1 MFCKRYIVE
10 DNENR
15 ASDKESSDQDVHDSL
30 RRRSSISIKSI
41 LKSLGPG
48 IVTGAADD
56 DPSGIAT
63 YAQAGASFG
72 LGMLWMALFQYP
84 LMTVIQQICARIGLI
99 TGDGLAA
106 VIKKKYSN
114 KIVLPLASLLLIAN
128 TINIGADIGAMG
140 SAIKLIFPQIPFVL
154 PTLFFTAFIL
164 LIQILVPY
172 RRYVKILKFLT
183 ISLFAYVATAIIVGG
198 DPYSLLKATLIPHIE
213 FTPEFALMF
222 VAMFG
227 TTISPYLFF
236 WQTSEEAEEEVKK
249 NKIPEINVG
258 TPEVSKKEVKLMK
271 SDVAIG
277 MFFSQ
282 LIMWS
287 IIVTTAGSLHNHGIT
302 DVQTSEQAA
311 KSLEPV
317 VKSFPYSGQIA
328 KIIFALGIVG
338 TGLLAVPVLAGSS
351 AYALSDAFGWKQ
363 GLSKKFKQAKAFY
376 LVIAVSTIIGLW
388 INFANIDP
396 IKALVYTA
404 VINGVTA
411 VPILFTMMK
420 IANDKKILGERVNG
434 RVTNTIGWITVVI
447 MGIAVVTMFATFYY
461 QGT

>member
-1 MFCKRYIVE
+1 MDDVE
-10 DNENR
+10 DRNGNNDTNDR
-15 ASDKESSDQDVHDSL
+15 AVADSSRHW
-30 RRRSSISIKSI
+30 SSISFKSI

-48 IVTGAADD
+48 IITGAADD

-63 YAQAGASFG
+63 YSQAGASFG
-72 LGMLWMALFQYP
+72 FGMLWMALYQYP
-84 LMTVIQQICARIGLI
+84 LMTVIQEICARIGLI

-114 KIVLPLASLLLIAN
+114 KVALPLASLLLIAN

-140 SAIKLIFPQIPFVL
+140 AAMKLVVPQTPFVL
-154 PTLFFTAFIL
+154 ATLIFTAFIL
-164 LIQILVPY
+164 LVQILVPY
-172 RRYVKILKFLT
+172 RLYVKVLKFLT
-183 ISLFAYVATAIIVGG
+183 LSLFAYIATAIIVGG
-198 DPYSLLKATLIPHIE
+198 SAYDLLMATLIPHIE
-213 FTPEFALMF
+213 FSPEFAMMF
-222 VAMFG
+222 VAIFG

-236 WQTSEEAEEEVKK
+236 WQASEEAEEEVKK
-249 NKIPEINVG
+249 KKIPEIDVG
-258 TPEVSKKEVKLMK
+258 TPQMSKKEYKLMK
-271 SDVAIG
+271 TDVAIG

-287 IIVTTAGSLHNHGIT
+287 IIVTTAGSLHYHGIT
-302 DVQTSEQAA
+302 DIETSEQAA
-311 KSLEPV
+311 KSLEPA

-351 AYALSDAFGWKQ
+351 AYALSDSFGWKQ

-388 INFANIDP
+388 INFSNIDP
-396 IKALVYTA
+396 IKALVYAA

-411 VPILFTMMK
+411 VPILFIIMK
-420 IANDKKILGERVNG
+420 IANDKNILGKRVNG
-434 RVTNTIGWITVVI
+434 RVKNTIGWITVAI
-447 MGIAVVTMFATFYY
+447 MTIAVVIMFVTFYY
-461 QGT
+461 QRA

>member
-1 MFCKRYIVE
+1 VGGSEHKNEKEPE
-10 DNENR
+10 DET
-15 ASDKESSDQDVHDSL
+15 AYDSSKGKESISL
-30 RRRSSISIKSI
+30 RN
-41 LKSLGPG
+41 LLNSLGPG
-48 IVTGAADD
+48 VVTGAADD

-63 YAQAGASFG
+63 YSQAGASFG
-72 LGMLWMALFQYP
+72 FGMLWMALFLYP
-84 LMTVIQQICARIGLI
+84 FITVIQVICGKIGLV

-140 SAIKLIFPQIPFVL
+140 ASVKLVFPQIPFVL
-154 PTLFFTAFIL
+154 STLFFTAFIL
-164 LIQILVPY
+164 LVQILIPY

-183 ISLFAYVATAIIVGG
+183 MSLFAYIATAIIVGG
-198 DPYSLLKATLIPHIE
+198 NPSQLLMATITPHIE
-213 FTPEFALMF
+213 FTPQFAMMF

-236 WQTSEEAEEEVKK
+236 WQASEEAEEEVKEK
-249 NKIPEINVG
+249 KIPEINGG
-258 TPEVSKKEVKLMK
+258 TPQVSSKEVKLMK
-271 SDVAIG
+271 ADVAIG

-287 IIVTTAGSLHNHGIT
+287 IIVTTAGSLHSQGIT
-302 DVQTSEQAA
+302 DVQTSEQVA
-311 KSLEPV
+311 KSLEPA
-317 VKSFPYSGQIA
+317 VKSFPHSGQIA

-338 TGLLAVPVLAGSS
+338 TGLLAVPVLTGASS
-351 AYALSDAFGWKQ
+351 YALADAFGWKQ

-376 LVIAVSTIIGLW
+376 LVIAVSTVIGLW
-388 INFANIDP
+388 INFTNIDP

-411 VPILFTMMK
+411 VPILFVIMK
-420 IANDKKILGERVNG
+420 IANDKNILGKRVNG
-434 RVTNTIGWITVVI
+434 RLTNTIGWMTVAIMSIAVVI
-447 MGIAVVTMFATFYY
+447 MLLSFYY
-461 QGT
+461 QQV

>member
-1 MFCKRYIVE
+1 MDDVE
-10 DNENR
+10 DRNGNNDTNDR
-15 ASDKESSDQDVHDSL
+15 AVADSSRHW
-30 RRRSSISIKSI
+30 SSISFKSI

-48 IVTGAADD
+48 IITGAADD

-63 YAQAGASFG
+63 YSQAGASFG
-72 LGMLWMALFQYP
+72 FGMLWMALYQYP
-84 LMTVIQQICARIGLI
+84 LMTVIQEICARIGLI

-114 KIVLPLASLLLIAN
+114 KVALPLASLLLIAN

-140 SAIKLIFPQIPFVL
+140 AAMKLVLPQTPFVL
-154 PTLFFTAFIL
+154 ATLIFTAFIL
-164 LIQILVPY
+164 LVQILVPY
-172 RRYVKILKFLT
+172 RLYVKVLKFLT
-183 ISLFAYVATAIIVGG
+183 LSLFAYIATAIIVGG
-198 DPYSLLKATLIPHIE
+198 NAYDLLMATLIPHIE
-213 FTPEFALMF
+213 FSPEFAMMF
-222 VAMFG
+222 VAIFG

-236 WQTSEEAEEEVKK
+236 WQASEEAEEEVKK
-249 NKIPEINVG
+249 KKIPEIDVG
-258 TPEVSKKEVKLMK
+258 TPQVSKKEFKLMK
-271 SDVAIG
+271 TDVAIG

-287 IIVTTAGSLHNHGIT
+287 IIVTTAGSLHYHGIT
-302 DVQTSEQAA
+302 DVETSEQAA
-311 KSLEPV
+311 KSLEPA

-376 LVIAVSTIIGLW
+376 LIIAVSTIIGLW
-388 INFANIDP
+388 INFSNIDP
-396 IKALVYTA
+396 IKALVYAA

-411 VPILFTMMK
+411 VPILFIIMK
-420 IANDKKILGERVNG
+420 IANDKNILGKRVNG
-434 RVTNTIGWITVVI
+434 RVKNTIGWITVAI
-447 MGIAVVTMFATFYY
+447 MTIAVVIMFVTFYY
-461 QGT
+461 QRA